1 MNRAKHAANM
11 EKRMPA
17 KNLDLH
23 GNVPDSSPVVLVL
36 IDVINDLEF
45 DGGDK
50 LLKHALPAAR
60 RIASLKANARK
71 RRIPVIYAN
80 DNFGRWRSDFRQVV
94 EHCLVDGVSGQA
106 VAEILKPGPED
117 YFVLKPKHSAFY
129 STTMDLLLQYLQA
142 KRIVLTGLTGDMCVL
157 FTAADAYLRD
167 YELTVPQDCVASQS
181 AAENRKALQYIAR
194 VFKADT
200 RSSTSLD
207 LGRLRRRK
215 S

>member
-1 MNRAKHAANM
+1 
-11 EKRMPA
+11 MPA

-23 GNVPDSSPVVLVL
+23 GNVPDNSPVAVVL

-50 LLKHALPAAR
+50 LLKHALPTAR
-60 RIASLKANARK
+60 RIAALKAKARK

-80 DNFGRWRSDFRQVV
+80 DNFGRWRSDFQQVV
-94 EHCLVDGVSGQA
+94 EHCLTDGVRGQA
-106 VAEILKPGPED
+106 IAEILKPGPED

-142 KRIVLTGLTGDMCVL
+142 KRIILTGFTGDMCVL

-167 YELTVPQDCVASQS
+167 YELSVPRDCMASQS
-181 AAENRKALQYIAR
+181 TAENRKALQYIAR
-194 VFKADT
+194 VCKADT

-207 LGRLRRRK
+207 LVKLRKRR